1 MKFIEY
7 KEEIIESLIF
17 ACADNSI
24 RKMALSIGAI
34 SFLEKP
40 FELKTLISEIT
51 KGLKLPKFPT

>member
-17 ACADNSI
+17 ASADNSI
-24 RKMALSIGAI
+24 KKMALSIGAI

-40 FELKTLISEIT
+40 FELKTLIFEIT
-51 KGLKLPKFPT
+51 EVLKLPKFPT